1 MKRNVKLYVGDIIEN
16 MKLARQ
22 LTGET
27 DFAAFV
33 EEKRIH
39 YAVIRC
45 IEIIGEA
52 VKNVPDEIRVEYPA
66 IPWKQM
72 AGMRDTLIHFYMG
85 VDLEI
90 VWRTVKE
97 QFPRLIPEIERIFIE
112 LDD

>member
-1 MKRNVKLYVGDIIEN
+1 MKRKVKLYIGDIIEN
-16 MKLARQ
+16 MKLAQQ

-27 DFAAFV
+27 DFTTFV

-52 VKNVPDEIRVEYPA
+52 VKHVPDDFRLMYPS

-72 AGMRDTLIHFYMG
+72 AGMRDMLIHFYMG
-85 VDLEI
+85 VDFEI
-90 VWRTVKE
+90 IWKTVQE
-97 QFPRLIPEIERIFIE
+97 QFPLITRQMEPIFSKM
-112 LDD
+112 DD